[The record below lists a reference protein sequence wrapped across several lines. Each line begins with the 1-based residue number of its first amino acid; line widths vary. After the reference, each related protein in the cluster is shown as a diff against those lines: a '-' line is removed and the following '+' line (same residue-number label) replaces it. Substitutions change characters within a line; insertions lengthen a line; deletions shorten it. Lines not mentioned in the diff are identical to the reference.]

1 MEWCKL
7 YASLQ
12 HDKDLR
18 RAGEAATLLFVFGMC
33 HLTEEETDGF
43 IADDVLPDFKL
54 TRVTARAAALVHH
67 GLWDR
72 IADGYIVPG
81 WKDKQKD
88 LLTQLER
95 RKRDA
100 DRKRRKRKE
109 AGGDPSRDS
118 RATKTSPKT
127 WSRNGNGAGAATIGS
142 DLNAQV
148 NAGPGPQESRGVRG
162 MSADASAECPP
173 PEKSREEHPPDP
185 PAPQGGTRCADHKR
199 PRRGC
204 AACHLPALAPVPDWC
219 GQCSPARR
227 LEHPDTGVDLGPCPR
242 CHPSVRAS

>member
-33 HLTEEETDGF
+33 HLTEEETEGY

-54 TRVTARAAALVHH
+54 TRVGARAAALVRH

-72 IADGYIVPG
+72 IDDGYIVPG
-81 WKDKQKD
+81 WKEKQKD

-100 DRKRRKRKE
+100 ERKRRKRKE
-109 AGGDPSRDS
+109 AS
-118 RATKTSPKT
+118 
-127 WSRNGNGAGAATIGS
+127 
-142 DLNAQV
+142 
-148 NAGPGPQESRGVRG
+148 GVRG

-173 PEKSREEHPPDP
+173 TEKRREELPPDP
-185 PAPQGGTRCADHKR
+185 PAPQGGTRCGTHKR

-204 AACHLPALAPVPDWC
+204 ADCALPPLAPVPDWC
-219 GQCSPARR
+219 GECSPARR
-227 LEHPDTGVDLGPCPR
+227 REHPESGHDLGPCPR
-242 CHPSVRAS
+242 CHPSVRISAAQ